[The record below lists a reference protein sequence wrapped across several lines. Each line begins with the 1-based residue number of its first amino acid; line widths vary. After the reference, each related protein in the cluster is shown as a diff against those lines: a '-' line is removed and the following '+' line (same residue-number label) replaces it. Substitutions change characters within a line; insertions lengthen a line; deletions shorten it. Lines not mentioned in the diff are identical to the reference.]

1 MNRRG
6 CVMNM
11 YELLEKNV
19 KRNPKTVF
27 LVRENVTFEEFP
39 NLVKARATT
48 LRDLGV
54 KPGDV
59 VGVLSHNLPQFPI
72 TMFAIWYLGGTVL
85 LLDTNLTPV
94 EYDNMTSLTGC
105 KFVCA
110 EKSFF
115 YKAKGFKFFDIE
127 TEDEKTDE
135 KLKAYHLKDTDIAT
149 MSFTSGSTGT
159 PKVVPLTHFNLV
171 SCSENLEYLS
181 QWLKPGEMYY
191 AFLPLYHVFGF
202 AVGFL
207 APLHFGMGILLQATI
222 NPNAIMAE
230 CAQYKRQVIPAVPKL
245 WEIFRK
251 KIIDGV
257 KAKKKW
263 WLVSFIMNNQKWLR
277 MIGLGKLVDKVLT
290 QIRAV
295 FGGRARLLVAGG
307 AATKPEVEKF
317 YTQLGMAFV
326 QGYGMTETVGP
337 ICCSRPLKKR
347 VPYAFGAPMGDTE
360 CEIRNADESGIG
372 MLWVRGSQILGGYLN
387 NEAANKECFDKDG
400 FFCTGDLVSKDKNGE
415 LHFAG
420 RKKQV
425 IVLDSGKNVY
435 PDELEALFIEIEG
448 VKNVAVFEHEVNGK
462 TVAYG
467 VFQVE
472 PEMTIEKL
480 AAAIV
485 EANKKVASYKWVT
498 HFAMTTED
506 LPVTSTQKI
515 KHHVVRQWL
524 KDGKYTI
531 RHE

>member
-1 MNRRG
+1 
-6 CVMNM
+6 MNM
-11 YELLEKNV
+11 YELLEKTV
-19 KRNPKTVF
+19 KKSPKTVF

-48 LRDLGV
+48 LRDFGV

-59 VGVLSHNLPQFPI
+59 VGVLSHNLPEFPI
-72 TMFAIWYLGGTVL
+72 TLFAIWYLGGTVL
-85 LLDTNLTPV
+85 LLDTNLTSV
-94 EYDNMTSLTGC
+94 EYENMTKITEC

-115 YKAKGFKFFDIE
+115 YKTKNFKFFDIE
-127 TEDEKTDE
+127 TKDGDADKS
-135 KLKAYHLKDTDIAT
+135 LKPYPLKDNDIAT

-171 SCSENLEYLS
+171 SCSDNLEYLN
-181 QWLKPGEMYY
+181 QWLKPGEMFY

-207 APLHFGMGILLQATI
+207 APLHFGMGILLQSTI
-222 NPNAIMAE
+222 NPNAIMADF
-230 CAQYKRQVIPAVPKL
+230 AQYKPQVIPAVPKL

-251 KIIDGV
+251 KIIDGI

-263 WLVSFIMNNQKWLR
+263 WLVSFIMNNQRWLR
-277 MIGLGKLVDKVLT
+277 AIGLSKLVDKVLN
-290 QIRAV
+290 QIRSV

-360 CEIRNADESGIG
+360 IQIRNKDENGIG
-372 MLWVRGSQILGGYLN
+372 MLWVRGNQILNGYLN
-387 NEAANKECFDKDG
+387 NDAANKESFDKEC
-400 FFCTGDLVSKDKNGE
+400 FFCTGDLVSMDKNGE

-435 PDELEALFIEIEG
+435 PDELEGLFIEIPG
-448 VKNVAVFEHEVNGK
+448 VKSVAVFEHELNGK
-462 TVAYG
+462 TVAYA
-467 VFQVE
+467 VFSVE
-472 PEMTIEKL
+472 PDMTLEKL
-480 AAAIV
+480 AAEVAK
-485 EANKKVASYKWVT
+485 ANKKVAS
-498 HFAMTTED
+498 
-506 LPVTSTQKI
+506 L
-515 KHHVVRQWL
+515 
-524 KDGKYTI
+524 
-531 RHE
+531 RHINGLHTLQ

>member
-1 MNRRG
+1 
-6 CVMNM
+6 MNM

-27 LVRENVTFEEFP
+27 LVRENVTFEEMP
-39 NLVKARATT
+39 ELIKARATT
-48 LRDLGV
+48 LKNAGV
-54 KPGDV
+54 KAGDV
-59 VGVLSHNLPQFPI
+59 VGVLSHNIPEFPV
-72 TMFAIWYLGGTVL
+72 TLFAIWYLGGTVL

-94 EYDNMTSLTGC
+94 EYDNMTERTGC
-105 KFVCA
+105 KLVCA

-115 YKAKGFKFFDIE
+115 YKSKNFEFFDIQ
-127 TEDEKTDE
+127 TND
-135 KLKAYHLKDTDIAT
+135 KDTDAKLKPYPLKDKDIAT
-149 MSFTSGSTGT
+149 LSFTSGSTGQ

-171 SCSENLEYLS
+171 SCSDNLEYLN
-181 QWLKPGEMYY
+181 QWLKPGEMFY

-207 APLHFGMGILLQATI
+207 APLHFGMGILLQSTI
-222 NPNAIMAE
+222 NPNAIMADF
-230 CAQYKRQVIPAVPKL
+230 AQYKPQVIPAVPKL

-251 KIIDGV
+251 KIIDGI

-263 WLVSFIMNNQKWLR
+263 GLVSFVMNNQKVLR
-277 MIGLGKLVDKVLT
+277 AMGMGKLVDKVLN

-337 ICCSRPLKKR
+337 ICCSKPLKKR
-347 VPYAFGAPMGDTE
+347 VAYAFGAPMGDTE
-360 CEIRNADESGIG
+360 IQIRNKDEDGIG
-372 MLWVRGSQILGGYLN
+372 MLWVRGNQVLCGYLN
-387 NEAANKECFDKDG
+387 NDEANKEAFDKEN
-400 FFCTGDLVSKDKNGE
+400 FFCTGDLVSMDKNGE

-435 PDELEALFIEIEG
+435 PDELEGLFMEIPG
-448 VKNVAVFEHEVNGK
+448 VKSVAVFEHEINGK

-467 VFQVE
+467 VFSVE
-472 PEMTIEKL
+472 PDMTMEKL
-480 AAAIV
+480 AAAV
-485 EANKKVASYKWVT
+485 AEKNKKVASYKWVT
-498 HFAMTTED
+498 HFAMTTDD

-524 KDGKYTI
+524 MDGKYTD

>member
-1 MNRRG
+1 
-6 CVMNM
+6 MNM
-11 YELLEKNV
+11 YQLLEKNV
-19 KRNPKTVF
+19 ERNPNTVF
-27 LVRENVTFEEFP
+27 LVRENVTFADFE

-48 LRDLGV
+48 LHKAGI

-59 VGVLSHNLPQFPI
+59 VGVLSHNLPEFPI
-72 TMFAIWYLGGTVL
+72 TLFACWFLGARVL
-85 LLDTNLTPV
+85 LLDTNLTSK
-94 EYDNMTSLTGC
+94 EYDNMTHLTDC

-115 YKAKGFKFFDIE
+115 YDTKNFEFFDIE
-127 TEDEKTDE
+127 TKDEAADK
-135 KLKAYHLKDTDIAT
+135 KLKPYSLKDEDIAT
-149 MSFTSGSTGT
+149 LSFTSGSTGT
-159 PKVVPLTHFNLV
+159 PKIVPLTHFNLV
-171 SCSENLEYLS
+171 SCSDNLEYLN
-181 QWLKPGEMYY
+181 QWLKPGEIFYG
-191 AFLPLYHVFGF
+191 FLPLYHVFGF

-207 APLHFGMGILLQATI
+207 APLHFGMGILLQSTI
-222 NPNAIMAE
+222 NPNAIMQDFAE
-230 CAQYKRQVIPAVPKL
+230 YKPQVIPAVPKL

-251 KIIDGV
+251 KIIDGI

-263 WLVSFIMNNQKWLR
+263 GLVSFIMNHQNTLR
-277 MIGLGKLVDKVLT
+277 FLGMGKLVDKVLG
-290 QIRAV
+290 QIRSV

-347 VPYAFGAPMGDTE
+347 VAYAFGAPMGDTE
-360 CEIRNADESGIG
+360 CQIRNKDESGIG
-372 MLWVRGSQILGGYLN
+372 MLWVRGNQVLCGYMN
-387 NEAANKECFDKDG
+387 NEEANKDAFDKDG
-400 FFCTGDLVSKDKNGE
+400 FFCTGDLVSMDKNGE

-435 PDELEALFIEIEG
+435 PDELEAMFLEIDG
-448 VKNVAVFEHEVNGK
+448 VKNVAVFEHEINDK
-462 TVAYG
+462 TVAYA
-467 VFQVE
+467 VFSVE
-472 PEMTIEKL
+472 DGMTMDKL
-480 AAAIV
+480 AAAV
-485 EANKKVASYKWVT
+485 AEKNKKVASYKWVT
-498 HFAMTTED
+498 HFAMTTDD

-524 KDGKYTI
+524 MDGKYTM

>member
-1 MNRRG
+1 
-6 CVMNM
+6 MNM

-27 LVRENVTFEEFP
+27 LVRENVTFEDFP

-48 LRDLGV
+48 LKNAGV

-59 VGVLSHNLPQFPI
+59 VGLLSHNIPEFVSTL
-72 TMFAIWYLGGTVL
+72 FAIWYLGGRVL
-85 LLDTNLTPV
+85 LLDTNLASE
-94 EYDNMTSLTGC
+94 EYDNMTHLTDC
-105 KFVCA
+105 KLVCA

-115 YKAKGFKFFDIE
+115 YETKNFKFFDIQTKDKE
-127 TEDEKTDE
+127 TDAALKPYPLKEDE
-135 KLKAYHLKDTDIAT
+135 IAT
-149 MSFTSGSTGT
+149 LSFTSGSTGT
-159 PKVVPLTHFNLV
+159 PKIVPLTHFNLV
-171 SCSENLEYLS
+171 SCSDNLEYLN
-181 QWLKPGEMYY
+181 QWLKPGEMFY

-207 APLHFGMGILLQATI
+207 APLHFGMGILLQSTI
-222 NPNAIMAE
+222 NPNAIMADF
-230 CAQYKRQVIPAVPKL
+230 AQYKPQVIPAVPKL

-251 KIIDGV
+251 KIIEGI

-263 WLVSFIMNNQKWLR
+263 WLVSFIMNNQKFLR
-277 MIGLGKLVDKVLT
+277 AIGMGKLVDKVLN
-290 QIRAV
+290 QIRSI

-347 VPYAFGAPMGDTE
+347 VAYAFGAPMGDTE
-360 CEIRNADESGIG
+360 IQIRNQDDDGIG
-372 MLWVRGSQILGGYLN
+372 MLWVRGNQVLCGYLN
-387 NEAANKECFDKDG
+387 NENANKDAFDKDNW
-400 FFCTGDLVSKDKNGE
+400 FCTGDLVSMDKNGE

-435 PDELEALFIEIEG
+435 PDELEGLFIEIPG
-448 VKNVAVFEHEVNGK
+448 VKNVAVFEHEINGK

-467 VFQVE
+467 VFSVE
-472 PEMTIEKL
+472 EGMTLEKL
-480 AAAIV
+480 AAAIA
-485 EANKKVASYKWVT
+485 EKNKKVASYKGVT
-498 HFAMTTED
+498 HFAMTTDD

-524 KDGKYTI
+524 SDGKYTQ

>member
-1 MNRRG
+1 
-6 CVMNM
+6 MNM
-11 YELLEKNV
+11 YQLLEKNV
-19 KRNPKTVF
+19 ERNPETIF
-27 LVRENVTFEEFP
+27 LVRENVNFKDFTDM
-39 NLVKARATT
+39 VKARATT
-48 LRDLGV
+48 LHKMGV
-54 KPGDV
+54 KNGDV
-59 VGVLSHNLPQFPI
+59 VGVLSHNLPQFPL
-72 TMFAIWYLGGTVL
+72 TLFAIWYLGAKVL
-85 LLDTNLTPV
+85 LLDTNLTSV
-94 EYDNMTSLTGC
+94 EYENMTKITNA

-115 YKAKGFKFFDIE
+115 YETKTFGFVDIE
-127 TEDEKTDE
+127 MKDEETD
-135 KLKAYHLKDTDIAT
+135 KSLKPYPLKDNDIAT

-171 SCSENLEYLS
+171 SCSDNLEYLS
-181 QWLKPGEMYY
+181 QWLKPGEMFY

-207 APLHFGMGILLQATI
+207 APLHFGMGILLQSTI
-222 NPNAIMAE
+222 NPNAIMADF
-230 CAQYKRQVIPAVPKL
+230 AQYKPQVIPAVPKL

-251 KIIDGV
+251 KIIEGI

-263 WLVSFIMNNQKWLR
+263 GLVSFIMNNQKLLR
-277 MIGLGKLVDKVLT
+277 TLGLGKLVDKVLN
-290 QIRAV
+290 QIRSV

-317 YTQLGMAFV
+317 YSQLGMAFV
-326 QGYGMTETVGP
+326 QGYGLTETVGP

-360 CEIRNADESGIG
+360 IEIRNKDENGIG
-372 MLWVRGSQILGGYLN
+372 MLWARGKQIFGGYLN
-387 NEAANKECFDKDG
+387 NDEANKEAFDKDG
-400 FFCTGDLVSKDKNGE
+400 WFCTGDLVSMDKNGE

-435 PDELEALFIEIEG
+435 PDELEGLFIEIDG
-448 VKNVAVFEHEVNGK
+448 VKNVAVFEHEINGK

-467 VFQVE
+467 VFSVE
-472 PEMTIEKL
+472 EGMTMEKL
-480 AAAIV
+480 AAEIV
-485 EANKKVASYKWVT
+485 NANKKVASYKWVT
-498 HFAMTTED
+498 HFAMTTDD

-524 KDGKYTI
+524 KEGKYTL